1 MKQAHILQVSW
12 VQWKLTN
19 TLSNTRESASLLLF
33 HLMALLWWE
42 KWKEECNKRQKM
54 VALDYRSVGN
64 WLSAHTHT
72 HWHTGTRAVRRPPLP
87 GTVCT
92 NDRMVES
99 LPSCQYSSV
108 AVQWGRP
115 DDLICLSVCALL
127 LPLLFLL
134 LHHPLSAPLVLPH
147 CIHRWSATVQSCT
160 GWTVKLKHT
169 HRQTNNR
176 ERGVNCRHRIWK
188 QEKVSRQAIWSC
200 WCC

>member
-108 AVQWGRP
+108 GAARWP
-115 DDLICLSVCALL
+115 DLFVCVCSSSSSSFSSSS
-127 LPLLFLL
+127 PSS
-134 LHHPLSAPLVLPH
+134 PLSTISSASLHSSMIGH
-147 CIHRWSATVQSCT
+147 CAELHWLNCKTKA
-160 GWTVKLKHT
+160 HT
-169 HRQTNNR
+169 QAD
-176 ERGVNCRHRIWK
+176 K
-188 QEKVSRQAIWSC
+188 Q
-200 WCC
+200 